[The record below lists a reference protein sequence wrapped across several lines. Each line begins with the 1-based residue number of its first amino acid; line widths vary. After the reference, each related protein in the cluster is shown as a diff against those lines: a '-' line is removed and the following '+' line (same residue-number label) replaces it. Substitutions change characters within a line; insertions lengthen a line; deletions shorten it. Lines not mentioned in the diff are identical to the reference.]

1 MRIVLPWFVALAL
14 VACKDEKPTPTAT
27 SNSAVSAAPTLAAS
41 PTPAPTPSASASKE
55 PPVSDLVVGTGKE
68 AKDGSKVKVHYT
80 LWLESGKRVES
91 SHDKGKPKSFI
102 VGGGQVIKGWD
113 SGVPGMKVGGK
124 RRLVIPSVL
133 GYGEK
138 GALPSIPPNATLIFE
153 IELIEV
159 S

>member
-1 MRIVLPWFVALAL
+1 M
-14 VACKDEKPTPTAT
+14 
-27 SNSAVSAAPTLAAS
+27 
-41 PTPAPTPSASASKE
+41 
-55 PPVSDLVVGTGKE
+55 SDLVVGTGKE

-124 RRLVIPSVL
+124 RRLVVPAVL
-133 GYGEK
+133 GYGDK